1 MVFFF
6 QKKDGKTKRNFELFS
21 SEFQKCGLI
30 VGLIWSKNPE
40 VVENQLLRDYL
51 SGDNRIRTDDLLHAM
66 QAL

>member
-1 MVFFF
+1 MFFF
-6 QKKDGKTKRNFELFS
+6 KKNDWKTRWNFQLFS
-21 SEFQKCGLI
+21 QKFQKCGLI
-30 VGLIWSKNPE
+30 VGLIWIKNPE